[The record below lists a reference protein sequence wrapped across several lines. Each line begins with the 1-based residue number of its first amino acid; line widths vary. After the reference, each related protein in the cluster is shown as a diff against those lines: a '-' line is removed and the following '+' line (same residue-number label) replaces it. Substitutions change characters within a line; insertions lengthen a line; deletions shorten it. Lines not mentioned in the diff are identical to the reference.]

1 MSTLRPASSV
11 VVKLLAVAGAG
22 LLLAELLVRWLAPQ
36 PLLAIEPGLYE
47 ADPPGQYRLSPGYRG
62 TVTNGVEF
70 SHGVTIDPRGFRSTG
85 RKSAP
90 ASLEVPLVALLGDS
104 FTFGRGVGDEET
116 FAALLPQF
124 TRRPLRVVNA
134 GLPGIGVP
142 RAVGRYQRHVRPL
155 APDVVVLVVFLGN
168 DLSDARPDGE
178 AIRIVDGLIAP
189 AATPT
194 GWRSWLYRRSHLVR
208 LTGTAGAAPAVGS
221 LRRLFGLGEPFA
233 VRSLRREMTNYALDP
248 PPSIEAARTA
258 TEEAIER
265 LAATCRA
272 DGALLVAVLAPDRIQ
287 LVEASWRGALEMLR
301 VDPAA
306 YDPRRPQSVF
316 VRLFERSDIPLLD
329 LTPSFEAALRRGERL
344 YFRRDRHWN
353 ASGHRLAAEEIGRF
367 VDRLMLAGADRT
379 GIGGLTGLRRPTPR
393 PDSRGGAEE
402 DAEVVAEAPP
412 VERGGQPQSGE
423 RQDRPQGTV
432 AAPPPDRREQR

>member
-1 MSTLRPASSV
+1 MRTLRSASSV
-11 VVKLLAVAGAG
+11 VVKLLAVAGVG

-36 PLLAIEPGLYE
+36 PLLSIEPGLYA
-47 ADPPGQYRLSPGYRG
+47 ADPPGQYRLNPGYRG

-70 SHGVTIDPRGFRSTG
+70 SHTVTIDLRGFRSTG
-85 RKSAP
+85 RESAP
-90 ASLEVPLVALLGDS
+90 AGAEVPLVSLLGDS
-104 FTFGRGVGDEET
+104 FTFGHGVGDEET
-116 FAALLPQF
+116 FAALLPRF
-124 TRRPLRVVNA
+124 TRGPLRVVNA

-142 RAVGRYQRHVRPL
+142 RAIVRYQRHVRRL

-208 LTGTAGAAPAVGS
+208 LTGSAGAAPAVGR
-221 LRRLFGLGEPFA
+221 LRRLLGLGEPFA
-233 VRSLRREMTNYALDP
+233 MRTLRREMTNYALDP

-287 LVEASWRGALEMLR
+287 LAEASWRGALAMLR
-301 VDPAA
+301 LDPAA
-306 YDPRRPQSVF
+306 FDSRRPQSVF
-316 VRLFERSDIPLLD
+316 VRLFERNDIPHLD
-329 LTPSFEAALRRGERL
+329 LTPSFEAALQRGERL
-344 YFRRDRHWN
+344 YFRHDRHWN
-353 ASGHRLAAEEIGRF
+353 ARGHRLAAEEIGRF
-367 VDRLMLAGADRT
+367 LHGLVFAG
-379 GIGGLTGLRRPTPR
+379 
-393 PDSRGGAEE
+393 E
-402 DAEVVAEAPP
+402 
-412 VERGGQPQSGE
+412 
-423 RQDRPQGTV
+423 
-432 AAPPPDRREQR
+432 